1 MKKKKLKYGDVKV
14 QLHDIAYQSFSD
26 MSYFMKWIPE
36 GSELVQ
42 VQLCHEYGCW
52 DEDPDEAY
60 ISIEWKEK
68 E

>member
-14 QLHDIAYQSFSD
+14 QLHDIAYESFSD
-26 MSYFMKWIPE
+26 MSYFMKWAPE
-36 GSELVQ
+36 GSELIQ
-42 VQLCHEYGCW
+42 VQLCHEFGQY
-52 DEDPDEAY
+52 DEGDAAY